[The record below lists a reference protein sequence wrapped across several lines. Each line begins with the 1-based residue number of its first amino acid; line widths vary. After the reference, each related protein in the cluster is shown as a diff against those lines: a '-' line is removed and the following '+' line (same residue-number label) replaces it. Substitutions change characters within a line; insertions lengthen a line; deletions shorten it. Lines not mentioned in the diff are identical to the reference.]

1 MPAVPPLF
9 ERVDDSLGA
18 TGSSFCAG
26 FGGRLRR
33 RTEMPA
39 YVQHHQDVEIAPVN
53 CPTCMG
59 FLPMY
64 VREVEPHWSLA
75 KIDFVY
81 ECADCGA
88 EVRQTIRKPE
98 PLRH

>member
-1 MPAVPPLF
+1 MTASEQPAVAFARGLVVAC
-9 ERVDDSLGA
+9 EGE
-18 TGSSFCAG
+18 
-26 FGGRLRR
+26 
-33 RTEMPA
+33 TEMPA

-88 EVRQTIRKPE
+88 EVRQTIRKPG

>member
-1 MPAVPPLF
+1 
-9 ERVDDSLGA
+9 
-18 TGSSFCAG
+18 
-26 FGGRLRR
+26 
-33 RTEMPA
+33 MPA

-75 KIDFVY
+75 RIDFVY

-88 EVRQTIRKPE
+88 ELRQTIRKPE
-98 PLRH
+98 LLRH

>member
-1 MPAVPPLF
+1 
-9 ERVDDSLGA
+9 
-18 TGSSFCAG
+18 
-26 FGGRLRR
+26 
-33 RTEMPA
+33 MPA
-39 YVQHHQDVEIAPVN
+39 YVQHHQEIEIGPVN

-88 EVRQTIRKPE
+88 EVRQTIRKRRAAAALTAP
-98 PLRH
+98 

>member
-1 MPAVPPLF
+1 
-9 ERVDDSLGA
+9 
-18 TGSSFCAG
+18 
-26 FGGRLRR
+26 
-33 RTEMPA
+33 MPA
-39 YVQHHQDVEIAPVN
+39 YVQHHQDIEIAPVI

-88 EVRQTIRKPE
+88 EIIEDAEQCPKCGKYLSAEDSPGSGKSGAWWVIMVLLLLAT
-98 PLRH
+98 LMLVVG

>member
-1 MPAVPPLF
+1 
-9 ERVDDSLGA
+9 
-18 TGSSFCAG
+18 
-26 FGGRLRR
+26 
-33 RTEMPA
+33 MPA
-39 YVQHHQDVEIAPVN
+39 YVQHHQDIEIAPVN

-81 ECADCGA
+81 ECAD
-88 EVRQTIRKPE
+88 
-98 PLRH
+98 

>member
-1 MPAVPPLF
+1 MTGDRAV
-9 ERVDDSLGA
+9 
-18 TGSSFCAG
+18 GSTVRAG
-26 FGGRLRR
+26 FGGCLRR

-39 YVQHHQDVEIAPVN
+39 YVQHHQDFEIASVI
-53 CPTCMG
+53 CPTCLG
-59 FLPMY
+59 YVSMY

-88 EVRQTIRKPE
+88 ELRQTIRKPE
-98 PLRH
+98 LLRH

>member
-1 MPAVPPLF
+1 
-9 ERVDDSLGA
+9 
-18 TGSSFCAG
+18 
-26 FGGRLRR
+26 
-33 RTEMPA
+33 MPA
-39 YVQHHQDVEIAPVN
+39 YVQHHQDIEIAPVI
-53 CPTCMG
+53 CPACMG

-88 EVRQTIRKPE
+88 RGRGRPSAS
-98 PLRH
+98 PSCCAH